1 MRAATEVIGMAATD
15 SVVVVLV
22 SLLIGGLG
30 IHVGAI
36 LIVGKSEYGS
46 AVLTAILGAIVWG
59 VFGHLFGDVRYVGP
73 ALVLLAYLAVI
84 KLRYRASWIEA
95 GGIALVAWIASLAV
109 LWVLAETG
117 WTSFGAVG
125 VPGV

>member
-1 MRAATEVIGMAATD
+1 MAVEDTA
-15 SVVVVLV
+15 VVFLV

-30 IHVGAI
+30 IHVGAL
-36 LIVGKSEYGS
+36 LIADSSEYGS

-59 VFGHLFGDVRYVGP
+59 VFGHLFGDVRYLGP
-73 ALVLLAYLAVI
+73 AVVLLAYLAVI
-84 KLRYRASWIEA
+84 KLRYRTSWIEA
-95 GGIALVAWIASLAV
+95 GGIALVAWIAALGV
-109 LWVLAETG
+109 LWLLAESG